1 MFVSAV
7 GRERLKILITK
18 SIEIVCLSVCLS
30 ACLLIMTVSCVKTA
44 ELIEILFGVEPDKVE
59 ETMNEVGLGTPRKGT
74 GTLRDHTWTCLDL
87 PVVDILNVIR

>member
-1 MFVSAV
+1 MA
-7 GRERLKILITK
+7 
-18 SIEIVCLSVCLS
+18 
-30 ACLLIMTVSCVKTA
+30 VSCVKTA
-44 ELIEILFGVEPDKVE
+44 ELIEMLFGAEPDKVE